1 MKKILLLTIFSLSL
15 ITACSND
22 RHLPDGWRMPAND
35 ELKDAWR
42 NESKDK
48 FTIVKGDFNGDGI
61 VDEAKL
67 MVRQDGSGFGVFAFV
82 SQNDQSFKTYLL
94 DENKDKSLIRAM
106 GIKKVSSGFYKTA
119 CGKGYWDCKQDEVP
133 EINIR
138 NEAIDYFKTES
149 ANSFFYWDSKTN
161 NFKRIWISD

>member
-1 MKKILLLTIFSLSL
+1 MS
-15 ITACSND
+15 
-22 RHLPDGWRMPAND
+22 AND

-67 MVRQDGSGFGVFAFV
+67 LVREDGSGFGIFAFV
-82 SQNDQSFKTYLL
+82 SQKNQSFKAYLL

-106 GIKKVSSGFYKTA
+106 GIKKASSGIYKTA
-119 CGKGYWDCKQDEVP
+119 CGKGYWGCKQDEVP

-149 ANSFFYWDSKTN
+149 ANSFFYWDSETN